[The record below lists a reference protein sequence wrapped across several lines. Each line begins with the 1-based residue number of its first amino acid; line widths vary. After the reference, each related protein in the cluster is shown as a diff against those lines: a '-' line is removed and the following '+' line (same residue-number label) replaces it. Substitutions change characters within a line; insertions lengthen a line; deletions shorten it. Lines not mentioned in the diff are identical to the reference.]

1 MYIESVDTRERLIE
15 STRELLWERG
25 YTGTSPKAIQER
37 SGAGQGSMYH
47 HFQGKQELALAA
59 IERNVADLV
68 TRADA
73 DLDGPGTVAERVTRY
88 MRRERAALR
97 GCPVGRLTMDPD
109 VMADPDL
116 RRPVEDAFATVRDRL
131 ARVIDEGRR
140 SGELDPSSIPR
151 PSRPRWSRCCRA
163 GTCSPARP
171 ARRMPTRKPSTVS
184 SRCSPAAPPRLTKEN
199 PLMPFVRIDALR
211 ADQARLDGLGRA
223 VHEALIDAI
232 GIPADDLFQV
242 LTSHDGATGTF
253 RYDPD
258 YLGVHRDDGIVY
270 VDITMRAGRTNEQKK
285 ALYARIAELASKYAD
300 TEPRNVFVTIHENQ
314 FADWSFGNGVGQY
327 LERTQ

>member
-1 MYIESVDTRERLIE
+1 MYIGGVDTRERLIE

-73 DLDGPGTVAERVTRY
+73 DLDGPGTVTERVTRY

-116 RRPVEDAFATVRDRL
+116 RRPVENAFATVRDRL
-131 ARVIDEGRR
+131 ARVIDEGRLH
-140 SGELDPSSIPR
+140 GELDRS
-151 PSRPRWSRCCRA
+151 
-163 GTCSPARP
+163 
-171 ARRMPTRKPSTVS
+171 VD
-184 SRCSPAAPPRLTKEN
+184 PAA
-199 PLMPFVRIDALR
+199 VAAALVAVLQGGYVLAR
-211 ADQARLDGLGRA
+211 AAGSADVYTQAVDG
-223 VHEALIDAI
+223 
-232 GIPADDLFQV
+232 V
-242 LTSHDGATGTF
+242 LTLLAC
-253 RYDPD
+253 
-258 YLGVHRDDGIVY
+258 
-270 VDITMRAGRTNEQKK
+270 RT
-285 ALYARIAELASKYAD
+285 APTD
-300 TEPRNVFVTIHENQ
+300 
-314 FADWSFGNGVGQY
+314 
-327 LERTQ
+327 